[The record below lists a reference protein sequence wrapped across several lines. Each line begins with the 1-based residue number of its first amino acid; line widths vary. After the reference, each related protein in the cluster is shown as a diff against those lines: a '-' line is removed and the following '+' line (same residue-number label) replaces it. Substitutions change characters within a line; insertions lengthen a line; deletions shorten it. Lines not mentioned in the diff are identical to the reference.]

1 MMIKKQRTTRVRNL
15 RQRKA
20 QYEQKTYVQTRT
32 VVKSSQSIRIS
43 SASSD
48 NVHSVFP
55 QELEP

>member
-1 MMIKKQRTTRVRNL
+1 MIIQKQRTIRVRIL
-15 RQRKA
+15 RQRKV
-20 QYEQKTYVQTRT
+20 QYEQKIHVQTRT